1 MNNLLPEVHSNWYVR
16 GHPLMGG
23 EHDPPNRISRF
34 LISSW
39 NLLRF
44 MQCSRL
50 FGMHSDQVIASY
62 KWSSLTAGEGQKHQ
76 WVSTSQGVPMLSLT
90 ISVLTF
96 QEELQKAFQSIDSK
110 EVLIS
115 WNVRIF
121 SSLLFYPFLFL
132 LEMNQL
138 FISPCCP
145 VGTRKSQIYT

>member
-16 GHPLMGG
+16 GHPFMGG

-34 LISSW
+34 LPSSW

-121 SSLLFYPFLFL
+121 SSLLFYPFL
-132 LEMNQL
+132 
-138 FISPCCP
+138 SCW
-145 VGTRKSQIYT
+145 R